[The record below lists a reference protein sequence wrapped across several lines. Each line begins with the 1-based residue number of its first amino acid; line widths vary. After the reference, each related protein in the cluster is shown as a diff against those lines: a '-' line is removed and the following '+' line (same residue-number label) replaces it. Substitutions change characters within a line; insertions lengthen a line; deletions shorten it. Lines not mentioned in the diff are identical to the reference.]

1 MKTCNKRVHKEIGSR
16 YSYVRKKSLCY
27 YYNLQGYHLLEVHRN
42 SQKKKKI
49 LYIDDPLR
57 LGEKIEV
64 SGLCPDCHSIH
75 VSKGQCE
82 SCGLQLW
89 VDIVGQPFDERSFF
103 TLKDDFESSLGKLDY
118 LQWRFWPN
126 AFHSKS
132 EVKRYMRFMVKRYS
146 DLVTYLSSENIQEIP
161 QKSDDHI
168 RLFIFEAKEIM
179 KEYAKFTHD
188 LSALFIPLKKISE
201 DSDEVDAITNELMI
215 YLYQLDKSGSQSEQL
230 QEDEGMSSN
239 WELIRT
245 GMLFEALITISAI
258 TLASYLV
265 MKYLA
270 S

>member
-1 MKTCNKRVHKEIGSR
+1 M
-16 YSYVRKKSLCY
+16 
-27 YYNLQGYHLLEVHRN
+27 LEVHRN

-64 SGLCPDCHSIH
+64 SGICPDCHSIH
-75 VSKGQCE
+75 VSKNQCE
-82 SCGLQLW
+82 SCGLQFW

-103 TLKDDFESSLGKLDY
+103 TLKDDFESSLGKLDH

-126 AFHSKS
+126 AFQSKP

-146 DLVTYLSSENIQEIP
+146 DLTTYLASENLREIP
-161 QKSDDHI
+161 LKRDDHI

-179 KEYAKFTHD
+179 KEYSKFTHD
-188 LSALFIPLKKISE
+188 LSALFIPLQKISE
-201 DSDEVDAITNELMI
+201 QSDEVDAITNELMI
-215 YLYQLDKSGSQSEQL
+215 FLYKLDKSGAQSEKNQS
-230 QEDEGMSSN
+230 DEVMSTN

>member
-42 SQKKKKI
+42 SQKKKKV

-64 SGLCPDCHSIH
+64 SGICPDCHSIH

-82 SCGLQLW
+82 SCGLQFW
-89 VDIVGQPFDERSFF
+89 VDIVGEPFDERSFF
-103 TLKDDFESSLGKLDY
+103 TLKDDFESSLGKFDY
-118 LQWRFWPN
+118 LQWRLWPN
-126 AFHSKS
+126 TFNSKS

-146 DLVTYLSSENIQEIP
+146 DLVTFLSSENFHEVP
-161 QKSDDHI
+161 QKSNDHI
-168 RLFIFEAKEIM
+168 RLFIFEVKEIM
-179 KEYAKFTHD
+179 KEYSKFAHD
-188 LSALFIPLKKISE
+188 LSALFIPLQKITE
-201 DSDEVDAITNELMI
+201 QSDEVDAITNELMAF
-215 YLYQLDKSGSQSEQL
+215 LYTLDKLGALSKKPQS
-230 QEDEGMSSN
+230 DESMTSN